1 MIDPEKISRQFLSR
15 LNITGMAL
23 AEKKSQNSIGN
34 FEMLYK
40 NGKPKGVIIS
50 MKQFEEYLEFL
61 EDKEDIQV
69 IKEIKKKP
77 LKLHKW
83 KDVKKE
89 LSVV

>member
-1 MIDPEKISRQFLSR
+1 MVTKS
-15 LNITGMAL
+15 
-23 AEKKSQNSIGN
+23 KKSQNNFSD

-50 MKQFEEYLEFL
+50 IRQFEEYLEFL
-61 EDKEDIQV
+61 EDQEDIHA